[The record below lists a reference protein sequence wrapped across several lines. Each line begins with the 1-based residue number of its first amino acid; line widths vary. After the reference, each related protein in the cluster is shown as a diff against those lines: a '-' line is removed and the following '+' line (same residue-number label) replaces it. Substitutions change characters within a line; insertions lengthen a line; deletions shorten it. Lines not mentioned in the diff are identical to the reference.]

1 MWVIR
6 IQRHCQGAPRAGWGF
21 LVFGVIAAERQS
33 EDTAIGGLGALDS
46 LERHASIGI
55 GIRCS
60 WGLIVDRL
68 DG

>member
-1 MWVIR
+1 
-6 IQRHCQGAPRAGWGF
+6 

-33 EDTAIGGLGALDS
+33 EDTAIGGLGAQDS

-60 WGLIVDRL
+60 WGPIVDRL
-68 DG
+68 DGWKPDGDEAKIGRVFEY